1 MYTNRLPLP
10 PEGQTIEGWC
20 LYEDDRWDGPC
31 PQESNEHG
39 WVVYRDKRAAFV
51 GLAREM
57 QSRCELFAAG
67 QCTGEYLR
75 CNWYPARVTL
85 YADGRLYDE
94 FNSEH
99 YPEIDG
105 F

>member
-1 MYTNRLPLP
+1 MDTNRLPLP

-31 PQESNEHG
+31 PQEKDDHG
-39 WVVYRDKRAAFV
+39 WVVYRDKPAAFV

-57 QSRCELFAAG
+57 QSRCELFATG
-67 QCTGEYLR
+67 QCGGEYLR

-85 YADGRLYDE
+85 YPDGRLYDE
-94 FNSEH
+94 FDSEQ
-99 YPEIDG
+99 
-105 F
+105 